1 MQELVVL
8 VDPDDRSLGV
18 AGKMEV
24 HSEGNLHRAHSVF
37 VFDSDGRMLLQ
48 KRAIGKYHSGGLW
61 SNACCGHPR
70 PGESVE
76 AAASRRLMEEMG
88 VDCQLRKLFE
98 FVYRVDLNNGMTE
111 HEYDHVLVGTFDG
124 KPVLNSDEVDDW
136 RWIEP
141 EALLSEI
148 ESNPEQYTYWFKAAI
163 DQVLRRFQ
171 TDKVP
176 A

>member
-1 MQELVVL
+1 MRELVVL

-37 VFDSDGRMLLQ
+37 VFDSTGRMLLQ
-48 KRAIGKYHSGGLW
+48 RRASGKYHSGGLW
-61 SNACCGHPR
+61 SNACCGHPG

-76 AAASRRLMEEMG
+76 DAASRRLMEEMG

-98 FVYRVDLNNGMTE
+98 FVYRVEFGNGMTE
-111 HEYDHVLVGTFDG
+111 HEYDHVLVGEFDG
-124 KPVLNSDEVDDW
+124 TPGLNSDEVEDW

-141 EALLSEI
+141 
-148 ESNPEQYTYWFKAAI
+148 
-163 DQVLRRFQ
+163 
-171 TDKVP
+171 
-176 A
+176 